1 MQTTLFPDY
10 FALDETCCLHRA
22 EIVMEKLAQIPVD
35 FLATHGERT
44 TVLRRLAEA
53 GVQSLAELL
62 RLQRFDVVE
71 WEGVGRF
78 FLHIFDEMRQE
89 IRNHP
94 ELLIEQ
100 WLLQRATWM
109 FPIPCSSDDPW
120 CLHHYVSPSLTPD
133 VSLVVGKVQE
143 WAPLIQQVE
152 HTFTHII
159 LLLKHRQPEKAAVLH
174 RFLLQGLSAEVI
186 ARVLNF
192 PSRSAVVRQIEHEFL
207 RPLLAG
213 DAVAGIRLSKGFRE
227 SISALRKQLLFQ
239 PTTALDA
246 LQFMSMPRFL
256 WLLHLTPM
264 MRTQAEMSWACD
276 FIVPRGEVLQSRA
289 LLHRVFRALQLH
301 PDYQQVSSFESQR
314 NSSIEEGTLAALLEH
329 HPWIEHSSQGHRL
342 MAEQLIYDFC
352 RVGRILL
359 EAYHPLTRDEILMRY
374 EQVYLERPLS
384 LSMHD
389 LCKRFPG
396 ITAPQRGQWAWMSD
410 EKKSKSQKRKAKTP
424 LPTQEPTLFDMNAI
438 W

>member
-22 EIVMEKLAQIPVD
+22 EIVMDKLAQIPVD

-44 TVLRRLAEA
+44 TVLRRLVEA

-94 ELLIEQ
+94 EQLIEQ

-120 CLHHYVSPSLTPD
+120 CLHHYVSPSPTPD
-133 VSLVVGKVQE
+133 VSLVDGEVQE
-143 WAPLIQQVE
+143 WAALIQQVE

-186 ARVLNF
+186 ARVLDF

-213 DAVAGIRLSKGFRE
+213 DAVAGIRLSEGFRE
-227 SISALRKQLLFQ
+227 SMSALRKQLLFQ

-359 EAYHPLTRDEILMRY
+359 EAHHPLTRDEILMRY

-396 ITAPQRGQWAWMSD
+396 ITAPQRGLWAWMSD

>member
-22 EIVMEKLAQIPVD
+22 EIVIEKLAQIPVD

-44 TVLRRLAEA
+44 TVLRRLVEA

-94 ELLIEQ
+94 EQLIEQ

-133 VSLVVGKVQE
+133 VSLVDGEIQE

-174 RFLLQGLSAEVI
+174 RFCCKD
-186 ARVLNF
+186 F
-192 PSRSAVVRQIEHEFL
+192 PL
-207 RPLLAG
+207 
-213 DAVAGIRLSKGFRE
+213 
-227 SISALRKQLLFQ
+227 
-239 PTTALDA
+239 
-246 LQFMSMPRFL
+246 
-256 WLLHLTPM
+256 
-264 MRTQAEMSWACD
+264 
-276 FIVPRGEVLQSRA
+276 
-289 LLHRVFRALQLH
+289 
-301 PDYQQVSSFESQR
+301 
-314 NSSIEEGTLAALLEH
+314 
-329 HPWIEHSSQGHRL
+329 
-342 MAEQLIYDFC
+342 
-352 RVGRILL
+352 
-359 EAYHPLTRDEILMRY
+359 
-374 EQVYLERPLS
+374 
-384 LSMHD
+384 
-389 LCKRFPG
+389 
-396 ITAPQRGQWAWMSD
+396 
-410 EKKSKSQKRKAKTP
+410 KS
-424 LPTQEPTLFDMNAI
+424 
-438 W
+438 

>member
-22 EIVMEKLAQIPVD
+22 EIVIEKLAQIPVD

-44 TVLRRLAEA
+44 TVLRRLVEA

-94 ELLIEQ
+94 EQLIEQ

-133 VSLVVGKVQE
+133 VSLVDGEVQE
-143 WAPLIQQVE
+143 WAALIQQVE

-186 ARVLNF
+186 ARVLDF

-213 DAVAGIRLSKGFRE
+213 DAVAGIRLSEGFRE
-227 SISALRKQLLFQ
+227 SMSALRKQLLFQ

-359 EAYHPLTRDEILMRY
+359 EAHHPLTRDEILMRY

-389 LCKRFPG
+389 LCKRFSG

-410 EKKSKSQKRKAKTP
+410 EKKLKSQKRKAQTP